1 MVRKVTYSNAVHMD
15 VNDGGRDTN
24 EGGVGSLLLYL
35 DSPDIEGRVGGEFYV
50 PELELL
56 LETAHGWGVWLLSDE
71 LAHHTLAGQCTRGV
85 RQCSAHYL
93 SKNLSSAEQR
103 PGPST
108 KRPKTRQ

>member
-1 MVRKVTYSNAVHMD
+1 MY
-15 VNDGGRDTN
+15 DGKDMSFKYVIFR
-24 EGGVGSLLLYL
+24 SLTC
-35 DSPDIEGRVGGEFYV
+35 RAGGEFYV

-56 LETAHGWGVWLLSDE
+56 LEAAHGWGVWLLSDE

-93 SKNLSSAEQR
+93 SRNLSSAEQR
-103 PGPST
+103 PGPNT